1 VRINRGVEGWA
12 FRRSNATP
20 SGYPLQVRTPS
31 VALAFGGG
39 DLLACGLSASIP
51 NAKSTSVPYHE
62 TLHHRSAIHHGP
74 CYIEPLG
81 LIDNAYGPYSCIRTA
96 DASAATVEYFKC
108 IYGRPVQDMKF
119 THCWVVCETV
129 RLCRVRVFQTRRQH
143 HLDRYLIGRNTAW
156 AIITDP
162 SKNIGS

>member
-1 VRINRGVEGWA
+1 MRINRGVEGWA

-20 SGYPLQVRTPS
+20 SGYPLQACLPDRQVRTPS

-62 TLHHRSAIHHGP
+62 TLHHRSAIHHDP
-74 CYIEPLG
+74 CYIEALG
-81 LIDNAYGPYSCIRTA
+81 LIDHAYGPYSCIRAA

-108 IYGRPVQDMKF
+108 VYGRSVQDMKF
-119 THCWVVCETV
+119 TRCRVVCDTV
-129 RLCRVRVFQTRRQH
+129 RLCRVRVFQTR
-143 HLDRYLIGRNTAW
+143 
-156 AIITDP
+156 
-162 SKNIGS
+162 